1 MQTTL
6 QTSPRSCGPSP
17 HAPCLQEALP
27 GRPRPAPA
35 FEAGLHLCPHAAC
48 FQLPSVHLTPLPS
61 TAKCLCCERRPSSHA
76 PTKSKLGPGS
86 RWQPRQT
93 SPRLCPLPS
102 CVAARRALEAQTGS
116 VKDHGRVKN
125 QHPGVK
131 QAHVSFTLHR
141 PRSRLIACSARQ
153 FAGQRTG
160 DESCYSPVRS
170 GLLSVVGTGFKAL
183 NFAPGTE
190 L

>member
-1 MQTTL
+1 M
-6 QTSPRSCGPSP
+6 
-17 HAPCLQEALP
+17 H
-27 GRPRPAPA
+27 
-35 FEAGLHLCPHAAC
+35 
-48 FQLPSVHLTPLPS
+48 
-61 TAKCLCCERRPSSHA
+61 RPSLSWA
-76 PTKSKLGPGS
+76 PVPGG
-86 RWQPRQT
+86 
-93 SPRLCPLPS
+93 SPAKRHPCLCPLPS

-131 QAHVSFTLHR
+131 RAHASLIRHR

-170 GLLSVVGTGFKAL
+170 GLLSVVGAGFKAL
-183 NFAPGTE
+183 NFTPGTE